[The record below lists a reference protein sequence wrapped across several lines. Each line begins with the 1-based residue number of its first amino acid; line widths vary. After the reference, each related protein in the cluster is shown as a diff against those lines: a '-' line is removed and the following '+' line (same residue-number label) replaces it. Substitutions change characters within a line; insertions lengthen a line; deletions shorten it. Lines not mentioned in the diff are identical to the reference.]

1 MTVKNPRATK
11 KFKGLVALLEDEARA
26 VIAWNAS
33 NPDNPIAVA
42 DEPEVI
48 TPEEKKLMDAGF
60 KLDEARAALAAA
72 KDTDTTAAP
81 ETVDPPLS
89 SSEQGEVLAAKAG
102 LVPVRGRVYSHP
114 ALIEAQVRVMRS
126 GTPELVQA
134 PGEHRTKAVLVYR
147 LDDGKGLALQN
158 HGVQN

>member
-11 KFKGLVALLEDEARA
+11 KFKGLVALLEDEDRA

-33 NPDNPIAVA
+33 NPDNLIPVA
-42 DEPEVI
+42 DTTEPSAEVA
-48 TPEEKKLMDAGF
+48 KLMKAGF
-60 KLDEARAALAAA
+60 KREEAETALAAA
-72 KDTDTTAAP
+72 ATTDTTAAP
-81 ETVDPPLS
+81 ETVEAPLT

-102 LVPVRGRVYSHP
+102 LIPVRGRVYSHP
-114 ALIEAQVRVMRS
+114 ALIEAQARVLKT
-126 GTPELVQA
+126 GTPELVQQ